1 MNYIIED
8 NIDFFSELKKELD
21 ESNKEK
27 KSENK
32 NDNENESENDYDICL
47 ITHEP
52 LIDNH
57 ITLSCNH
64 KFNYLPLYL
73 EVVNQ
78 KTKHSYLEITRL
90 KLNEIKCPYCRTITP
105 SLIPY
110 INFPEIKRIYG
121 VNSPQKHCLKL
132 HSCEWTKR
140 DNSICGKDAYK
151 TETGTFC
158 NTHHSMMNKKT
169 MKKSEDISEWTE
181 LHNEL
186 NKKYNIPALKD
197 ILRSNKKRVGGTK
210 RDLINRII
218 NNNLL

>member
-27 KSENK
+27 KSDNK
-32 NDNENESENDYDICL
+32 NDNENICL

-52 LIDNH
+52 LIDNY

-73 EVVNQ
+73 EVINQ

-90 KLNEIKCPYCRTITP
+90 KLNEIKCPYCRTITS

-121 VNSPQKHCLKL
+121 VNSPQKYCIKL
-132 HSCEWTKR
+132 HCCEWKKR

-151 TETGTFC
+151 RETGTFC
-158 NTHHSMMNKKT
+158 NTHHNMMNKKT
-169 MKKSEDISEWTE
+169 MKTSEDSSEWTDF
-181 LHNEL
+181 HNEL

-197 ILRSNKKRVGGTK
+197 ILRANKKRVGGTK

>member
-8 NIDFFSELKKELD
+8 NIDFFTELKKELD
-21 ESNKEK
+21 DTSSEK
-27 KSENK
+27 KSD
-32 NDNENESENDYDICL
+32 NDNENICL

-78 KTKHSYLEITRL
+78 KTKCSYLEITRL
-90 KLNEIKCPYCRTITP
+90 KINEIKCPYCRTITP

-110 INFPEIKRIYG
+110 INSPGIKRISG
-121 VNSPQKHCLKL
+121 VNSPQKYSIKL
-132 HSCEWTKR
+132 HCCEWKKR
-140 DNSICGKDAYK
+140 NNSICGKDAYK
-151 TETGTFC
+151 TETGIFC
-158 NTHHSMMNKKT
+158 NTHHNLMNKKIT
-169 MKKSEDISEWTE
+169 KKSEDTSEWTD
-181 LHNEL
+181 LHTEL

-197 ILRSNKKRVGGTK
+197 ILRANKKRLGGTK

-218 NNNLL
+218 NNKLL